1 MQPVKTITDEKKF
14 ITTLETL
21 VGVLLLLHMH
31 TLISQKNTYPP
42 TSLCI
47 ASLFRKK
54 ICLYFITQ
62 NEYGAGSPKK
72 IV

>member
-1 MQPVKTITDEKKF
+1 MKKKS
-14 ITTLETL
+14 ITTPDTV

-54 ICLYFITQ
+54 ICLYFITHH
-62 NEYGAGSPKK
+62 EYEAGSPKK